1 MPEYCSC
8 GAHLPPDARFC
19 HKCGKPQFDYPGV
32 EPVAEIDAAPSI
44 ATAVPP
50 LAEIGFH
57 NRIAVR
63 TGFLA
68 ALAAFLLMPLP
79 FPPFLQIIWLMACP
93 IGAGFFSAY
102 LYRRRTGQR
111 LGIESGARLGWIT
124 GVFVFL
130 IVLVVVGIEVIY
142 LSSQGG
148 LANSIRAQFGGKN
161 PSMEQ
166 AMKSL
171 EDPTTLAGGLLL
183 TVVLMFFMFTLLP
196 VVGGALCG
204 KVLDKD

>member
-8 GAHLPPDARFC
+8 GAQLPPEARFC
-19 HKCGKPQFDYPGV
+19 HKCGKPQFDYPALEETL
-32 EPVAEIDAAPSI
+32 EPAALPAAPAPAI
-44 ATAVPP
+44 EV
-50 LAEIGFH
+50 EIGFH
-57 NRIAVR
+57 NGTAVR

-68 ALAAFLLMPLP
+68 ALVAFLLMPLP
-79 FPPFLQIIWLMACP
+79 LPPVLQIIWLIACP
-93 IGAGFFSAY
+93 VGAGFLSAY
-102 LYRRRTGQR
+102 LYKRRTGQR
-111 LGIESGARLGWIT
+111 LRMETGARLGWIT

-130 IVLVVVGIEVIY
+130 IVLVVWGMEVIY
-142 LSSQGG
+142 ISNNGC
-148 LANSIRAQFGGKN
+148 LANSVREQFGGKN

-171 EDPTTLAGGLLL
+171 EDPTTLVGGLLL
-183 TVVLMFFMFTLLP
+183 TLVLLFFLFTLLP

>member
-1 MPEYCSC
+1 MP
-8 GAHLPPDARFC
+8 
-19 HKCGKPQFDYPGV
+19 V
-32 EPVAEIDAAPSI
+32 VAAIPR
-44 ATAVPP
+44 
-50 LAEIGFH
+50 AEIGFH
-57 NRIAVR
+57 NRVAVR

-79 FPPFLQIIWLMACP
+79 FPQSLQIIWFMACP

-111 LGIESGARLGWIT
+111 LGIESGARIGWIT

-130 IVLVVVGIEVIY
+130 IVLVVVGIDVVY
-142 LSSQGG
+142 LSTQGEF
-148 LANSIRAQFGGKN
+148 ANSIRTQLGGKN

-166 AMKSL
+166 ALKSL
-171 EDPTTLAGGLLL
+171 ADPTTLAGYLLL
-183 TVVLMFFMFTLLP
+183 AIVLMFFMFTLLP

>member
-1 MPEYCSC
+1 M
-8 GAHLPPDARFC
+8 
-19 HKCGKPQFDYPGV
+19 
-32 EPVAEIDAAPSI
+32 EPAVLTAAPVP
-44 ATAVPP
+44 AVE
-50 LAEIGFH
+50 LEIGFH
-57 NRIAVR
+57 NGTAVR

-68 ALAAFLLMPLP
+68 AMVAFLLMPLP
-79 FPPFLQIIWLMACP
+79 LPPVLQIIWLIACP
-93 IGAGFFSAY
+93 VGAGFLSAY

-111 LGIESGARLGWIT
+111 LRMETGARLGWIT

-130 IVLVVVGIEVIY
+130 IVLVVVGMEVIY
-142 LSSQGG
+142 ISNNGG
-148 LANSIRAQFGGKN
+148 LANSVREQFGGKN

-171 EDPTTLAGGLLL
+171 EDPTTLVGGLLL
-183 TVVLMFFMFTLLP
+183 TLVLLFFLFTLLP